1 MHPTEIP
8 YLTREQYESLSPA
21 NRGWFSRVQGSNPN
35 IPHLCPYLDNSVLA
49 AEWRGGWKEAD
60 DDLASGEGVLVEYCE
75 NRA

>member
-8 YLTREQYESLSPA
+8 YLTLEQYDSLSPA

-60 DDLASGEGVLVEYCE
+60 DDLAGGDEFRVDC
-75 NRA
+75 